1 MLKTSIQNE
10 NNMIDLGDKTER
22 KRSWLTQLEIKVE
35 GSENKKKK
43 QRNKSEFKN
52 ILNNIES
59 MATSI
64 AEEAKGEKCKEVGIE
79 TTITFK

>member
-43 QRNKSEFKN
+43 QRNKSELKN
-52 ILNNIES
+52 NRNNIES

-64 AEEAKGEKCKEVGIE
+64 AEEAKGEKCNEVGNE